1 MDGLSRSV
9 GNGVGSIVS
18 TAFDAIGGTIRFMIS
33 SANDVLPG
41 GLLPLVVL
49 GGFAALFWLLR
60 R

>member
-1 MDGLSRSV
+1 VDGLSRSV

-18 TAFDAIGGTIRFMIS
+18 TAFDAIGGTIRFMIA
-33 SANDVLPG
+33 SANEALPG

-49 GGFAALFWLLR
+49 GGLAALFWFLR